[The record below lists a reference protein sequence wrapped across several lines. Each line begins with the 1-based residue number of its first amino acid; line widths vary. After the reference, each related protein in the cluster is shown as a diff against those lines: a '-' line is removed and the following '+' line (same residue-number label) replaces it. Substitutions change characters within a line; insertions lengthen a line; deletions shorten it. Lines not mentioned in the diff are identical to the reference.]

1 MRRSPV
7 RAVRKRAG
15 STATVA
21 ESSGNVF
28 KDLNVPECGEAL
40 VKADLALR
48 IADRIHSRAM
58 TQTRAAAVLG
68 ISQADVSDLV
78 RGKLK
83 GFSTERL
90 FRFLNSL
97 GQDVEIVIR
106 DRGAAGTGYVRVL
119 SKQPERPSPRNPRRV

>member
-7 RAVRKRAG
+7 RAVRGRAS
-15 STATVA
+15 STVTVVA
-21 ESSGNVF
+21 STGNVF
-28 KDLNVPECGEAL
+28 KDLNIPESSEAL
-40 VKADLALR
+40 AKADLAIR
-48 IADRIHSRAM
+48 IADQIQSRAI
-58 TQTRAAAVLG
+58 TQTRAAALLG

-90 FRFLNSL
+90 FRFLNAL

-106 DRGAAGTGYVRVL
+106 DRGARGTGYLRVRGE
-119 SKQPERPSPRNPRRV
+119 QPERAPKGTRRKG

>member
-7 RAVRKRAG
+7 RAVRGRAS
-15 STATVA
+15 STATVVA
-21 ESSGNVF
+21 SSGNVF
-28 KDLNVPECGEAL
+28 KDLNIPESGEAL
-40 VKADLALR
+40 AKADLAIR
-48 IADRIHSRAM
+48 IADQIQSRAM
-58 TQTRAAAVLG
+58 TQSRAAALLG

-90 FRFLNSL
+90 FRFLNAL

-106 DRGAAGTGYVRVL
+106 DRGARGTGYLRVRGE
-119 SKQPERPSPRNPRRV
+119 QPERAPKGTRRKG